1 MFLFSYN
8 ESFSM
13 SFLALYEGF
22 AYYLL
27 VNSETLDKD
36 KVKTRPLERP
46 LVDMIYMC
54 TCTYLF

>member
-1 MFLFSYN
+1 MFFSYN

-22 AYYLL
+22 PYYLL

-36 KVKTRPLERP
+36 KVKTRPLAH
-46 LVDMIYMC
+46 IYHINPSG
-54 TCTYLF
+54 